1 MHRAPFYQA
10 QAPPNVPHQQNV
22 IRLQPAMIN
31 TGLSKFDPAECS
43 FSTWVQQF
51 EEFCFLNG
59 IQPEPPVVNNIIPPH
74 NKKRALFLTHVGTRA
89 LELLRKRCAPYQPN
103 QFPIEALMHTL
114 RQHFEKPELQ
124 ATYRFQ
130 LMSRVQKPGETL
142 EDYVSELQDLGAKCN
157 FGDHLDERLRDRF
170 VSGANLPTPVRTHLL
185 SHPEMTFEEM
195 GNYAQNA

>member
-1 MHRAPFYQA
+1 
-10 QAPPNVPHQQNV
+10 
-22 IRLQPAMIN
+22 MIN